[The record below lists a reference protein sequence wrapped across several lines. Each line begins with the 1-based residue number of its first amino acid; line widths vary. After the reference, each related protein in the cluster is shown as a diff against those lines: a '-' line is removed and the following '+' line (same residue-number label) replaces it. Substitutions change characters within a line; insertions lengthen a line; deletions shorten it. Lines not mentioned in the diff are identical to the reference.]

1 MEPSAKKIFPN
12 SNSVPVK
19 TERKP
24 YIKTYTDLES
34 PPKIAFGATLLT
46 LLPPSFFNQNDP
58 LLPSF
63 LYPGLTAP
71 HCLSLTPRDSD
82 LIGLG

>member
-24 YIKTYTDLES
+24 YLKTYTDLES
-34 PPKIAFGATLLT
+34 PPKIAFGAT
-46 LLPPSFFNQNDP
+46 
-58 LLPSF
+58 
-63 LYPGLTAP
+63 Y
-71 HCLSLTPRDSD
+71 
-82 LIGLG
+82 